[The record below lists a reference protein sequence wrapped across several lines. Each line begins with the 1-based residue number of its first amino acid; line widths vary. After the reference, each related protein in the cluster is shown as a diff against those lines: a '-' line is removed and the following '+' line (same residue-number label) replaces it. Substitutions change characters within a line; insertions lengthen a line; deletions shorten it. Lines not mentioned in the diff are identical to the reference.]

1 MTALLPCPC
10 CGSKNVFQWINYQDA
25 KCRDCEMR
33 GPVKAWN
40 SRVPPALAELSALTV
55 DQLVMRA
62 EDCYAEITRRSL
74 AAINGPPG

>member
-1 MTALLPCPC
+1 
-10 CGSKNVFQWINYQDA
+10 
-25 KCRDCEMR
+25 MR

>member
-1 MTALLPCPC
+1 MTELLPCPC

-40 SRVPPALAELSALTV
+40 SRVPPALAELSALNV

-74 AAINGPPG
+74 QAINGPPG